1 MALSLS
7 IVHGVV
13 VNLFLHASA
22 GLPGDDVDMWCMGWV
37 FAKARICLRVT
48 LSHLKLV
55 PDVLEGDLGPPQP
68 KSSHFGGLFKVLACF
83 FPYRSLGEFQLRK
96 CEKNCLLIGLP
107 TFYCM
112 SEDGEFCCAAH

>member
-1 MALSLS
+1 MVLLS
-7 IVHGVV
+7 IFFCMLVLG
-13 VNLFLHASA
+13 FL
-22 GLPGDDVDMWCMGWV
+22 GMMWCMGWV

-96 CEKNCLLIGLP
+96 CEKKLFTYRAANILL
-107 TFYCM
+107 FV
-112 SEDGEFCCAAH
+112 